1 MRAYGQARE
10 STGPCVL
17 LESTTPQGPLARLT
31 LLARDPRAVLI
42 ADRAGTTV
50 TTGSGTRA
58 AGPDPVAALRA
69 LLRDIP
75 PGRWP
80 HEGGVAGA
88 LAYDFVRPQRP
99 AAPTPL
105 LIALAVDRF
114 VVDEVTPAPSM
125 AVPSALAPSA
135 VAAIDLAAHSNMS
148 REDHRRRVLRI
159 KEHIAAGDIY
169 QANLSQRFEVP
180 FNGGGLRLYDR
191 LRRISPAP
199 FSGYLRAAGIEI
211 VSASPERLV
220 LVDGERAWT
229 RPIAG
234 TRPRAPERSADE
246 ALAAELILSPK
257 ERAEHLMLVD
267 LARNDLGKVAVTGSV
282 AVDELMSVEDYAQVR
297 HIVSNVSAR
306 LQPGRDALDALLA
319 LFPGGTITGVPK
331 IRCMQILDEV
341 EPAPRGFY
349 TGALFYATPSG
360 RLDANIL
367 IRSAVVAEGRVTFHT
382 GGGIVADSDP
392 DAEYQETL
400 HKAEGMR
407 LALQAARHEGAA
419 EP

>member
-125 AVPSALAPSA
+125 A
-135 VAAIDLAAHSNMS
+135 H
-148 REDHRRRVLRI
+148 
-159 KEHIAAGDIY
+159 
-169 QANLSQRFEVP
+169 
-180 FNGGGLRLYDR
+180 
-191 LRRISPAP
+191 
-199 FSGYLRAAGIEI
+199 
-211 VSASPERLV
+211 
-220 LVDGERAWT
+220 
-229 RPIAG
+229 
-234 TRPRAPERSADE
+234 E
-246 ALAAELILSPK
+246 ALARS
-257 ERAEHLMLVD
+257 H
-267 LARNDLGKVAVTGSV
+267 ARTMEAN
-282 AVDELMSVEDYAQVR
+282 
-297 HIVSNVSAR
+297 
-306 LQPGRDALDALLA
+306 
-319 LFPGGTITGVPK
+319 GGTRGSDLRLPVARITQLS
-331 IRCMQILDEV
+331 R
-341 EPAPRGFY
+341 
-349 TGALFYATPSG
+349 
-360 RLDANIL
+360 
-367 IRSAVVAEGRVTFHT
+367 RSRE
-382 GGGIVADSDP
+382 
-392 DAEYQETL
+392 
-400 HKAEGMR
+400 
-407 LALQAARHEGAA
+407 
-419 EP
+419 

>member
-125 AVPSALAPSA
+125 
-135 VAAIDLAAHSNMS
+135 VAFVRSTCLIGRIDMM
-148 REDHRRRVLRI
+148 
-159 KEHIAAGDIY
+159 
-169 QANLSQRFEVP
+169 
-180 FNGGGLRLYDR
+180 
-191 LRRISPAP
+191 
-199 FSGYLRAAGIEI
+199 I
-211 VSASPERLV
+211 VSTIIILMS
-220 LVDGERAWT
+220 
-229 RPIAG
+229 IYF
-234 TRPRAPERSADE
+234 
-246 ALAAELILSPK
+246 ILS
-257 ERAEHLMLVD
+257 V
-267 LARNDLGKVAVTGSV
+267 
-282 AVDELMSVEDYAQVR
+282 
-297 HIVSNVSAR
+297 
-306 LQPGRDALDALLA
+306 
-319 LFPGGTITGVPK
+319 F
-331 IRCMQILDEV
+331 
-341 EPAPRGFY
+341 
-349 TGALFYATPSG
+349 
-360 RLDANIL
+360 
-367 IRSAVVAEGRVTFHT
+367 
-382 GGGIVADSDP
+382 
-392 DAEYQETL
+392 
-400 HKAEGMR
+400 
-407 LALQAARHEGAA
+407 
-419 EP
+419 